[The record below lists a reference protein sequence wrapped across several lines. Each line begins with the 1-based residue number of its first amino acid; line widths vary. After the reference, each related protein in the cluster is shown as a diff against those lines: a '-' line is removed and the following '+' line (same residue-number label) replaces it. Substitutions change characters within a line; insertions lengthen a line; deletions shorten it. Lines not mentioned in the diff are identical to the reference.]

1 MDLGWDSSFS
11 DKCNKT
17 ILRYSYFES
26 LSEDPEFF
34 SLISAVLESFYMF
47 VHKRI
52 LPSVIR

>member
-17 ILRYSYFES
+17 ILRYSYFQS

-34 SLISAVLESFYMF
+34 SLISAVLESFCMF